1 MQQLQWVVALAERV
15 VAVEEK
21 NGRSQIVLKQGS
33 IGGVGGG
40 KKIGEQCGTLV
51 ELGGGS
57 DEFGGVEDCV
67 EGVGLGLG
75 VGGEEEEEE
84 EEEEQGSCWVGGQ
97 HGH

>member
-15 VAVEEK
+15 VAVEEE
-21 NGRSQIVLKQGS
+21 NGRGQIVLKKGS

-40 KKIGEQCGTLV
+40 KESGEQVGTLV

-67 EGVGLGLG
+67 EGVGLGVG
-75 VGGEEEEEE
+75 VGGEEEVK
-84 EEEEQGSCWVGGQ
+84 EEEQGSCWVGGQ
-97 HGH
+97 HGHD

>member
-1 MQQLQWVVALAERV
+1 MDPTALSD
-15 VAVEEK
+15 K
-21 NGRSQIVLKQGS
+21 KGS

-40 KKIGEQCGTLV
+40 KKIGEQVGTLV

-75 VGGEEEEEE
+75 VGEEEEEE
-84 EEEEQGSCWVGGQ
+84 EEGSCWVGGQ
-97 HGH
+97 HDGIDWMMDRLDRLFLFLLKKVAR